1 MPDVVSQHCYFYQH
15 RVRVNSL
22 LAAQLFLFLIL
33 PRDTQNLAAPCQNS
47 QHTHIAM
54 VRTRQGADSTAK
66 EPKQAP
72 AKKRGAS
79 DSKAQQGPA
88 KKRKSSP
95 RTSDENSGPSG
106 TQEAEQQQPLP
117 RLTTPDLEFD
127 WDRSKLKDP
136 RPTPG
141 RERRP
146 RYDSHDMPA
155 ELAARRPPP
164 PEKPKGRLNAMQ
176 KEALFDEEARKD
188 PTHTFHHLYVC
199 RDKGPHGSPTYDRA
213 GFRLD
218 YDKVMDWFRPVPY
231 NKNKM
236 LKGMDRAVARGRSLD
251 EHTEQVF
258 FEDFEENKEKL
269 SGQGTLL
276 HSLIRDTISKDL
288 GIPRHK
294 IDHAEIATWEQKGYK
309 KHKVEDWMT
318 FSDEDKKRDL
328 KMLGGSKLRA

>member
-1 MPDVVSQHCYFYQH
+1 
-15 RVRVNSL
+15 
-22 LAAQLFLFLIL
+22 
-33 PRDTQNLAAPCQNS
+33 
-47 QHTHIAM
+47 M
-54 VRTRQGADSTAK
+54 VRTRQGAPVLPKRSTLDDSTAK
-66 EPKQAP
+66 EPKQAA

-146 RYDSHDMPA
+146 RYDEFDIPS
-155 ELAARRPPP
+155 ELAARRPPS

-176 KEALFDEEARKD
+176 KDALYKEQVRRD
-188 PTHTFHHLYVC
+188 PAASSHNLYVC
-199 RDKGPHGSPTYDRA
+199 YDRGPNGPPTYDAA

-218 YDKVMDWFRPVPY
+218 YDKVVDWFKPVRY
-231 NKNKM
+231 NKSKM
-236 LKGMDRAVARGRSLD
+236 IKGMDRALARGKSLD
-251 EHTEQVF
+251 EHTLEAF
-258 FEDFEENKEKL
+258 FEDSEEAKEKVDGKGPIML
-269 SGQGTLL
+269 
-276 HSLIRDTISKDL
+276 SLIRDTISKDL

-294 IDHAEIATWEQKGYK
+294 IDHAEIDMWEQKGFK

-328 KMLGGSKLRA
+328 KMMKGSSLRA